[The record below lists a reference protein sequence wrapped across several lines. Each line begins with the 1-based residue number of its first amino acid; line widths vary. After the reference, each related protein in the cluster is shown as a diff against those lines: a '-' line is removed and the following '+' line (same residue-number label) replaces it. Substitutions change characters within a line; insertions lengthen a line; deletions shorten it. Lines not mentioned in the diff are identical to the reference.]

1 MNKPIPSQKCF
12 RELLDS
18 NTTHRSP
25 LPFVFTHSWMLIPQ
39 VLFSMLRSWSFEV
52 TTSHPIFANCFSS
65 SLLPFFASDIF
76 AVNSNACSLCACD
89 LSVICA
95 PCPVLSPLSPPVFSV
110 WTRRFC
116 FVSPHDNFSDPGKH
130 VRQEIESLSS
140 FSLLLL
146 LLLLVRLTPTQT
158 LYNTLHPY
166 HQATDPPVTRC
177 AHFTQHHFCT
187 RHRFSL

>member
-1 MNKPIPSQKCF
+1 
-12 RELLDS
+12 
-18 NTTHRSP
+18 
-25 LPFVFTHSWMLIPQ
+25 
-39 VLFSMLRSWSFEV
+39 MLRSWSFEV
-52 TTSHPIFANCFSS
+52 SASHPMSDNRFSS

-140 FSLLLL
+140 FSLPSSSSSSSSSSHPN
-146 LLLLVRLTPTQT
+146 TNT
-158 LYNTLHPY
+158 LYNTLHPH
-166 HQATDPPVTRC
+166 HQATDPPSDTLC
-177 AHFTQHHFCT
+177 SFHATPLLYQAPFL
-187 RHRFSL
+187 SLKVLQLLLSAIIPLAGLMALP